1 MYKFVT
7 LVVLVFTFVV
17 QSSKLPSTIN
27 VYQKGLISKSLIS
40 SVYFLGL
47 GAGSA
52 VVLADDVVYVDK
64 VNKFQVNQADGWTLM
79 PRVSKISLSQYM
91 HEEITLVGTNFVEG
105 SSLSITKSRARQLLK
120 DMKIDW
126 WFDNL
131 KSINDLGSA
140 NLIAELLILQ
150 RQVSSIHILFFV
162 LCSIFIL
169 LSQGDFD
176 KKQTPSEIS
185 SAIIDVSKNSLLFE
199 YLTPLTNEVNRKTI
213 VKAFYKPEED
223 TIICCWISGLAE
235 IFKTESSYSNKLY
248 EILNSYTIL

>member
-7 LVVLVFTFVV
+7 LIALVFTFVV

-52 VVLADDVVYVDK
+52 VVLADDVIYVDK
-64 VNKFQVNQADGWTLM
+64 VNKFQVSQADGWTLM

-105 SSLSITKSRARQLLK
+105 SSLSVTKSRARQLLK

-150 RQVSSIHILFFV
+150 RQVSSIHLLFFV
-162 LCSIFIL
+162 LCSM
-169 LSQGDFD
+169 LS
-176 KKQTPSEIS
+176 I
-185 SAIIDVSKNSLLFE
+185 
-199 YLTPLTNEVNRKTI
+199 YHR
-213 VKAFYKPEED
+213 
-223 TIICCWISGLAE
+223 
-235 IFKTESSYSNKLY
+235 
-248 EILNSYTIL
+248 EILIKNKHHLKFHLQLLM